1 MATVAGVRFKKA
13 GKVYYFDPSQ
23 VWPNPGDPVIVETA
37 RGLEIGEVV
46 TGARQVGDE
55 QIVSPLKPIIRI
67 ATPEDEQHQAWCE
80 QREKEAMQVCQD
92 KVEKLGLEM
101 KLVEVECAFDN
112 SKIIFY
118 FTANG
123 RVDFRE
129 LVKELASAFR
139 TRIEMR
145 QIGVRDEAKMLGGL
159 GSCGRPLCCAA
170 FLNDFQ
176 PVSIRMAKEQ
186 NLSLNPTKISGQCG
200 RLMCCLKYEQ
210 DNYEKTLKRLPK
222 VGREINTPDGVGTI
236 VDIAVIREK
245 VKVRMRR
252 PDDTFDIVEYDLE
265 EVAAPRKDAP
275 KAAPADDEAV
285 QTTEEAAQAPEEVA
299 QDDIPQQDEAEAPVL
314 EGEAAPEET
323 PAEAETPHARRKRNR
338 SRHRKPAA
346 EGEAAPSQSGAAPE
360 GDMPVSPAEAAGDAP
375 EAAGTPEPV
384 RAPEAPAPEA
394 SDGQE

>member
-23 VWPNPGDPVIVETA
+23 VWPNPGDPVIVETT
-37 RGLEIGEVV
+37 RGLEIGETV
-46 TGARQVGDE
+46 TGAREVADE
-55 QIVSPLKPIIRI
+55 QIVTPLKPILRI
-67 ATPEDEQHQAWCE
+67 ATPEDEQHQTWCE
-80 QREKEAMQVCQD
+80 QREKDAFQVCLD

-112 SKIIFY
+112 SKLIFY

-129 LVKELASAFR
+129 LVKELASTFR

-159 GSCGRPLCCAA
+159 GACGRPLCCAA

-210 DNYEKTLKRLPK
+210 DNYEKTLRRLPK
-222 VGREINTPDGVGTI
+222 VGREINTPDGVGVI

-252 PDDTFDIVEYDLE
+252 PDDTFDVVEYDLD
-265 EVAAPRKDAP
+265 EVAPLGKSLP
-275 KAAPADDEAV
+275 QKEEAPAAEETEAR
-285 QTTEEAAQAPEEVA
+285 EEAQSAEAAEAGETPEAAESG
-299 QDDIPQQDEAEAPVL
+299 EAE
-314 EGEAAPEET
+314 
-323 PAEAETPHARRKRNR
+323 ETPHARRKRNR
-338 SRHRKPAA
+338 SRGRHKKPREAA
-346 EGEAAPSQSGAAPE
+346 EGDASAEQ
-360 GDMPVSPAEAAGDAP
+360 SPAG
-375 EAAGTPEPV
+375 
-384 RAPEAPAPEA
+384 EAPAEERQPEN
-394 SDGQE
+394 SGEE